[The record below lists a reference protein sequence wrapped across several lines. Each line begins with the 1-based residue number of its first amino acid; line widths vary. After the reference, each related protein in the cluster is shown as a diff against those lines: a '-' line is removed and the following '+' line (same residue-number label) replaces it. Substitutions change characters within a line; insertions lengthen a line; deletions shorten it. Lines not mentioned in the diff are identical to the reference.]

1 MVFAIAANSLGLWV
15 RCCKVP
21 SLRVEHCEELK
32 HFLVLVV
39 ISQVLVLLQSK
50 DYISDYFIYSL
61 QITIYLIVYIFYSN
75 IFIRNKTQQ
84 NTLFKKREREG
95 EKKRLQYL
103 NKPGKRCISH
113 AFSGRSERALVRLDS
128 ENFSLFPFN
137 MRNVIN
143 NVGKVWSIENFKN

>member
-1 MVFAIAANSLGLWV
+1 MVFVIAANSLGLWV

-21 SLRVEHCEELK
+21 SLRVERCEELK

-39 ISQVLVLLQSK
+39 ISRVLVLLQSK
-50 DYISDYFIYSL
+50 DYFSDDFIYSL
-61 QITIYLIVYIFYSN
+61 QITIYLWCIFSLQIYSSETKLS
-75 IFIRNKTQQ
+75 RTPC
-84 NTLFKKREREG
+84 LKREREG

-103 NKPGKRCISH
+103 NKPGKRCILH

-128 ENFSLFPFN
+128 ENFSFFPFN